1 MTNRELLEL
10 VADTLER
17 EQDKEKKEFDPIL
30 KRIEERPAL
39 GHKVTEEQVNDF
51 VVALEEYWEGYAN
64 RKYTRGDGTLQKI
77 LSILGLELEEEK

>member
-17 EQDKEKKEFDPIL
+17 EQAKEKEEFEPIL

-39 GHKVTEEQVNDF
+39 GHKELPSPEEREDKRLLTEHINYQRGMQNLAVKIMEQ
-51 VVALEEYWEGYAN
+51 
-64 RKYTRGDGTLQKI
+64 
-77 LSILGLELEEEK
+77 LG